1 MSEPFTYTPPPTR
14 HDRAEQAYD
23 QLSRALTERGPECDG
38 VDLFTADHLTRADIE
53 VLKPICA
60 ACDVALLCRQY
71 AKTAKLK
78 HGYWA
83 GRNYGETQE
92 QRSEAA

>member
-1 MSEPFTYTPPPTR
+1 MSEPFTYKPPLSR
-14 HDRAEQAYD
+14 QDRAEQAYD
-23 QLSRALTERGPECDG
+23 QLSRALAERGPECDG
-38 VDLFTADHLTRADIE
+38 VDLFTADRLTRADIE

-71 AKTAKLK
+71 AKIAKLK

-83 GRNYGETQE
+83 GRNYGETHK
-92 QRSEAA
+92 QREAA